1 MDSILEWQM
10 TLKFAFSE
18 IFLRIMQNTKKCEY
32 CLCWESFENENKND
46 HSHFGWISEFQ
57 IETNKWI
64 ERASVTFYMNIL
76 IGRVSNN
83 ANQTYVA

>member
-1 MDSILEWQM
+1 MRILYVY
-10 TLKFAFSE
+10 A
-18 IFLRIMQNTKKCEY
+18 
-32 CLCWESFENENKND
+32 ENRSKMKNKND
-46 HSHFGWISEFQ
+46 HSHLGWISEFQ
-57 IETNKWI
+57 IETNKWV

>member
-1 MDSILEWQM
+1 MDSILEWKM

-18 IFLRIMQNTKKCEY
+18 IFFRIMQNTKKCES
-32 CLCWESFENENKND
+32 LCWESFENENKND
-46 HSHFGWISEFQ
+46 HSHLGWISEFQ
-57 IETNKWI
+57 IETNKWV
-64 ERASVTFYMNIL
+64 ERALVTFYMNIL